1 MGHPQPA
8 KREEIME
15 RALRIT
21 RLAGVLLAL
30 SALWG
35 PAAADEPQPDGI
47 TGGIV
52 IVRNCPKSE
61 IKNFSYMLSSVPG
74 GGWAEISNAGESF
87 RLNFFSFTPE
97 DLEAFNRLGSQ
108 TEPRINVI
116 LYNGDFVFMVRSS
129 KEEYRE
135 EPPPEIQDP
144 PVVGKGAPIV
154 EL

>member
-35 PAAADEPQPDGI
+35 PAAADEQPEGI
-47 TGGIV
+47 AGGIV

-135 EPPPEIQDP
+135 EPPPEIEDP
-144 PVVGKGAPIV
+144 PVIGKGAPIV

>member
-1 MGHPQPA
+1 
-8 KREEIME
+8 ME
-15 RALRIT
+15 NAFRIA
-21 RLAGVLLAL
+21 RLAGVLLVL

-35 PAAADEPQPDGI
+35 PAAAAESQAEPI

-74 GGWAEISNAGESF
+74 GGWAEISDAGESF

-97 DLEAFNRLGSQ
+97 DLEAFNQLGSRA
-108 TEPRINVI
+108 EPRISVI

-129 KEEYRE
+129 KEEYRGA
-135 EPPPEIQDP
+135 PPPEIEDP
-144 PVVGKGAPIV
+144 PVVGKGPPTV
-154 EL
+154 DL